1 MDLLLSKSVVDSHF
15 LHKVSHSFSKVV
27 PSEKISI
34 TTRVTIVHNTEST
47 IQVGRHTPKVVL
59 LDIGAQPMILKVQF
73 AKKMGMFDSKL
84 RKSKLK
90 LSPFLFKK
98 NKMSVYCS
106 IYV

>member
-1 MDLLLSKSVVDSHF
+1 MDNHF
-15 LHKVSHSFSKVV
+15 LHKISPSFLKVV

-34 TTRVTIVHNTEST
+34 ATKITIVHNTEST
-47 IQVGRHTPKVVL
+47 IQAGQHTPKVVL

-90 LSPFLFKK
+90 LSPFCFKK
-98 NKMSVYCS
+98 DKMSVYCS